1 MERLRLVKTS
11 TGLLRLRLTRESR
24 ERDRNHMNVQCSPMA
39 NKDRRPESCREW
51 WIIDR
56 IRMSGRTVVGL
67 ADGERPRVFP
77 AA

>member
-1 MERLRLVKTS
+1 LYQKHL
-11 TGLLRLRLTRESR
+11 G
-24 ERDRNHMNVQCSPMA
+24 VQIDMHGGSEIANFRHGEAAAMA